1 MKLDSSKYI
10 LWTIF
15 WIVIMRICSTSKNKR
30 AISENNTKNA
40 HGNISIYS
48 KPHATSTIVQ
58 QPLKYSLE
66 SRNLTILSQ
75 ETKQE
80 EDSTHIIGVVIFVVI
95 FIIIVILLFCKIPQR
110 VFDSYQKTRANSPY

>member
-1 MKLDSSKYI
+1 MKLDNSKYI

-15 WIVIMRICSTSKNKR
+15 WVVIMRICSTSKSRR
-30 AISENNTKNA
+30 AIAENNTKNA
-40 HGNISIYS
+40 HGNVSVYS
-48 KPHATSTIVQ
+48 KPYVTSTLVQ
-58 QPLKYSLE
+58 QPLKYSLGAK
-66 SRNLTILSQ
+66 NMTVLSQ

-80 EDSTHIIGVVIFVVI
+80 EDTTHIIGVVVFVVV